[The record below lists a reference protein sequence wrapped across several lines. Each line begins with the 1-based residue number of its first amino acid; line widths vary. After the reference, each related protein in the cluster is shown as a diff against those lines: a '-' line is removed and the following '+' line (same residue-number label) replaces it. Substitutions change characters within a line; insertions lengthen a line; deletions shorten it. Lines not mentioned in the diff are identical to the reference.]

1 MGEEVEF
8 EKMLLTNGAV
18 LEIIVSKSIWGNI
31 EWELIVSI
39 ALLTESENSY
49 FNKSIIKSSVQK
61 ILLQD
66 FFCSFN
72 NDGELKSFCKII
84 YLECKMLIYSTYYD
98 ISWFWA
104 DDHYKSWFNFSWMIE
119 LYVIP

>member
-72 NDGELKSFCKII
+72 NDGELKSFV
-84 YLECKMLIYSTYYD
+84 
-98 ISWFWA
+98 
-104 DDHYKSWFNFSWMIE
+104 KSFIWSVRCLYIQPIMTLVDFEQMITIK
-119 LYVIP
+119 VDSIFPGW